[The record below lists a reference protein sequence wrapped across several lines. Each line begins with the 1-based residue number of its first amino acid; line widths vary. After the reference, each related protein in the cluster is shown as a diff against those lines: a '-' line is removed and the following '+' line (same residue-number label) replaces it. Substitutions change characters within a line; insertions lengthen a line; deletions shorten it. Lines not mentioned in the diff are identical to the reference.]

1 MKNSILKTFKKNPN
15 LILLSVISLVLGLY
29 ILNILG
35 LLPKP
40 VSNMIDTVLPDFLK
54 STAPQQNLENFQVVP
69 DSRSTGNFQDAYSKT
84 FDIIIGNSNTRDA
97 RWYKIMEIDNQI
109 IEQSV
114 GRAQFSLQLDVYPS
128 PGSVSH
134 QKFLLSVKNSVDLNS
149 ARYANIVKSKMDPEL
164 SATPTDEEPVMIS
177 RSDIITGFNDQYY
190 TEAKENITSNNILDF
205 VEVDFDELIL
215 YGREDGGKKIFEV
228 WIRTAKEDVINVPVT
243 LTLKHN
249 SIGNLSE
256 DDREFRVNVNG
267 DNIAFREQLSPPDS
281 DGNRTITLFEEIDQS
296 AEGIASY
303 TGNIGILKA
312 KIACHVHNNNS
323 CLRS

>member
-1 MKNSILKTFKKNPN
+1 M
-15 LILLSVISLVLGLY
+15 
-29 ILNILG
+29 
-35 LLPKP
+35 
-40 VSNMIDTVLPDFLK
+40 
-54 STAPQQNLENFQVVP
+54 AP
-69 DSRSTGNFQDAYSKT
+69 DSPSTGNFQDAYSKT
-84 FDIIIGNSNTRDA
+84 FDIVIGNSNTKDA
-97 RWYKIMEIDNQI
+97 RWYKIMEIDNHI
-109 IEQSV
+109 IEEKI

-134 QKFLLSVKNSVDLNS
+134 QKFLLSVKEGVILNS
-149 ARYANIVKSKMDPEL
+149 SKYANIVKSKMNSEL
-164 SATPTDEEPVMIS
+164 SGTPTNEEDKEKVMIS
-177 RSDIITGFNDQYY
+177 RSDIITGFNDEYY
-190 TEAKENITSNNILDF
+190 TLPKESITSNNILDF

-215 YGREDGGKKIFEV
+215 YGRKEGNKEIFEI
-228 WIRTAKEDVINVPVT
+228 WIHTTKENVINVPVT

-267 DNIAFREQLSPPDS
+267 DNIAFREQLSEPDS

-296 AEGIASY
+296 ADGIASY
-303 TGNIGILKA
+303 KGNIAILKA